1 MCKKHTLFLLLTL
14 GTIFTPAL
22 LSGQGDCPAPAIH
35 GNYEQG
41 EAGESFQVK
50 VYMNFIEYSDYEWID
65 QQEADIRAKRA
76 LDYLNSVYNEYGIY
90 FITPGAPCGENI
102 ANLLSGVDP
111 GLQTIAAVRQ
121 SVTGGAHTDGI
132 DIYFRG
138 DNYQL
143 GGNSFGFPSNY
154 MHVDG
159 EYDDGTTVHWAGDT
173 PVLPHEMGH
182 CLGLMHPNHNCN
194 QVNPSTGSCPNGTS
208 SDYCTGD
215 HISDTPPTTA
225 IITCD
230 SLLGSNYMSVTSNPL
245 CREELLL
252 KLPESSG
259 IGQAIFYN
267 LQGNVV
273 HRFPLSGGLNRLL
286 LPPALFKPGIYLL
299 KARLG
304 GASHQLKIAIH

>member
-1 MCKKHTLFLLLTL
+1 MSSLTADNIVFVLNFLY
-14 GTIFTPAL
+14 F
-22 LSGQGDCPAPAIH
+22 S
-35 GNYEQG
+35 
-41 EAGESFQVK
+41 SFQK
-50 VYMNFIEYSDYEWID
+50 LKPPPYD
-65 QQEADIRAKRA
+65 KRA
-76 LDYLNSVYNEYGIY
+76 DLY
-90 FITPGAPCGENI
+90 
-102 ANLLSGVDP
+102 
-111 GLQTIAAVRQ
+111 
-121 SVTGGAHTDGI
+121 GI

-182 CLGLMHPNHNCN
+182 CLGLMYPNHNCN

-215 HISDTPPTTA
+215 HISDIPPTTA